1 MNPVFARQIHKEV
14 TMMCNF
20 DCSTI
25 WQILSQ
31 LCGFTGC

>member
-1 MNPVFARQIHKEV
+1 
-14 TMMCNF
+14 MCFFTFNTDCNS

-31 LCGFTGC
+31 LCGFGC